1 METWPS
7 CQDVC
12 TTDTRP
18 KALNAECKLWTTFH
32 HVSGGC
38 WLGGLHGPQCAPLL
52 PVHLLLVWNPPPRPL
67 STPLLLLLA
76 GSAAALQ
83 SGQLSRQDQSQQI
96 LEFNNEGLRHVR
108 LQLFFSFFPPRCPL
122 VTNGSCV
129 DAMCS
134 RHWLLM
140 NSMWRLGIYLTRVQY
155 YYSFCIIISSL

>member
-1 METWPS
+1 MLVGGSTWATVRPTAAGPS
-7 CQDVC
+7 SSSV
-12 TTDTRP
+12 
-18 KALNAECKLWTTFH
+18 E
-32 HVSGGC
+32 S
-38 WLGGLHGPQCAPLL
+38 
-52 PVHLLLVWNPPPRPL
+52 PPRPL

-108 LQLFFSFFPPRCPL
+108 LQLFFSFFSPRCPL

-134 RHWLLM
+134 RH
-140 NSMWRLGIYLTRVQY
+140 
-155 YYSFCIIISSL
+155 